1 MLGHRGRPRSPRP
14 PAGAAAVSGA
24 QRVVVG
30 SVVNVVALIAWAAE
44 TVDKIERTSHRR

>member
-1 MLGHRGRPRSPRP
+1 VLGRRGCPRSRRP

-44 TVDKIERTSHRR
+44 KVDKIERTSHRR

>member
-1 MLGHRGRPRSPRP
+1 MFGRRGRPRSRRP

-24 QRVVVG
+24 QQVVVG

-44 TVDKIERTSHRR
+44 KVDKIERTSHRR